1 MTDPTI
7 IIRTRAEYLEMP
19 GMRLTVLQ
27 ASRLFQLQQEACAK
41 LLDSLV
47 EEGFLNRQ
55 DNRYARANTGR
66 YAA

>member
-7 IIRTRAEYLEMP
+7 VLRARSEYIEMP
-19 GMRLTVLQ
+19 GMRLTVPQ
-27 ASRLFQLQQEACAK
+27 ASRLFHLQQDVCAHV
-41 LLDSLV
+41 LNSLV